1 MGIPT
6 FSSVLQFGSGA
17 VLPVYKQYAADRAAQ
32 EEAEANAELQEAMA
46 AKKDREAEDALKIG
60 YLDQADQIRE
70 GRQDIAGKR
79 VRYAAS
85 GVKVDSGSALAV
97 AADAAAWNEHER
109 QRIEYEANL
118 ESWGLK
124 YDAALLRAGAKL

>member
-1 MGIPT
+1 MGIPA
-6 FSSVLQFGSGA
+6 FSSMLQFGTNA
-17 VLPVYKQYAADRAAQ
+17 VLPLYGRYQADKAAR
-32 EEAEANAELQEAMA
+32 EEAEADAALQEAMA
-46 AKKDREAEDALKIG
+46 AKKDREAEDAVKIG
-60 YLDQADQIRE
+60 YLDQADQIRK
-70 GRQDIAGKR
+70 GRQDIAGQR

-97 AADAAAWNEHER
+97 TADTAAWNEHER

-124 YDAALLRAGAKL
+124 YDAALLRSGAKL